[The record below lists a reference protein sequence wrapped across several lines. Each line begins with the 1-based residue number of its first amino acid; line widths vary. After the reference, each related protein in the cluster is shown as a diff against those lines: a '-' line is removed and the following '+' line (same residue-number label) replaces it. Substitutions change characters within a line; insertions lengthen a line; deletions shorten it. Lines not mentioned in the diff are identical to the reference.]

1 MFGTADFT
9 GIMIFFLGFIDKSSS
24 TNEIKWMKIVWS
36 NIVKC
41 ISILGTYSDILLNK
55 LAIVSVAII
64 NLKNFLHNSE

>member
-64 NLKNFLHNSE
+64 NLKIFLHNSE